1 MYESR
6 RNLLACFL
14 TLIFWAVFAVW
25 FKSFEIELSWQRAG
39 WINFSLGFL
48 LLVAYL
54 SSQIVKIGRLPLI
67 SGYIIAGIIAGPSV
81 SNFLTDEML
90 NRLRL
95 IDDVALSTIALT
107 AGGALHLQILKQRI
121 KPIILNIVLIT
132 LIVFGLVFMFVVAT
146 GNHFT
151 FTRQLSSAQ
160 VIALAIFVG
169 IIAVARSPSSAI
181 AIITECRASGPF
193 TETVLSITIAMDVLI
208 IILFTAALS
217 VTQIIFN
224 SGGMAANPV
233 IAALTLEVATSLLIG
248 AVLGKGVS
256 FYIQRV
262 GYDLTLVLLFIA
274 FGVAKVST
282 WLGYFM
288 ENQFSISLHLE
299 PLLIC
304 MSMGFVVQNFSKT
317 GPLFMASLDRIALPV
332 YVLFFSLAGAALN
345 FDALLR
351 CWLLTLC
358 ISVIR
363 AVGIFAATWLA
374 GTISGHPSRHNRTA
388 WMAFITQAGVAIG
401 LAQITQRQFPEI
413 GMYLTTVV
421 LAMIAINQ
429 IVGPVTF
436 KMALNLL
443 GEAKRP

>member
-14 TLIFWAVFAVW
+14 TLVFWAVFAVW

-39 WINFSLGFL
+39 WINFSLGFV

-95 IDDVALSTIALT
+95 IDDVALSTIALA

-160 VIALAIFVG
+160 VITLAIFVG

-193 TETVLSITIAMDVLI
+193 TETVLSITVAMDVLI

-217 VTQIIFN
+217 VTQNIFN
-224 SGGMAANPV
+224 SGGMAENPV
-233 IAALTLEVATSLLIG
+233 IVALTLEVAMSLLIG
-248 AVLGKGVS
+248 AVLGNGFS
-256 FYIQRV
+256 F
-262 GYDLTLVLLFIA
+262 
-274 FGVAKVST
+274 
-282 WLGYFM
+282 
-288 ENQFSISLHLE
+288 
-299 PLLIC
+299 
-304 MSMGFVVQNFSKT
+304 
-317 GPLFMASLDRIALPV
+317 
-332 YVLFFSLAGAALN
+332 
-345 FDALLR
+345 
-351 CWLLTLC
+351 
-358 ISVIR
+358 
-363 AVGIFAATWLA
+363 
-374 GTISGHPSRHNRTA
+374 
-388 WMAFITQAGVAIG
+388 
-401 LAQITQRQFPEI
+401 
-413 GMYLTTVV
+413 
-421 LAMIAINQ
+421 
-429 IVGPVTF
+429 
-436 KMALNLL
+436 
-443 GEAKRP
+443 